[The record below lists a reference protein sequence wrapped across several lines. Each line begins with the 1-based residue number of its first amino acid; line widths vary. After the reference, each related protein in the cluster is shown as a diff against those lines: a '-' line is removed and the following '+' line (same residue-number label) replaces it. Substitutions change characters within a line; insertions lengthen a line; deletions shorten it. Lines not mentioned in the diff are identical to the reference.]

1 MVTKIMGKETYHE
14 FCPNFRFQFLGK
26 WLMSKSIQM
35 EDEYA
40 GTRNINSSYQNMAN
54 ETCDILVTRI

>member
-1 MVTKIMGKETYHE
+1 
-14 FCPNFRFQFLGK
+14 
-26 WLMSKSIQM
+26 MSKSIQM

-54 ETCDILVTRI
+54 EACDILVTRI

>member
-1 MVTKIMGKETYHE
+1 MVTKIMGKETYRE